1 MLKYGKTAAIRPQ
14 AGFLLIEAMIAIL
27 IFSLGIVALM
37 GLQSIAIGDSVHG
50 KYRTDASYFANGIIA
65 QMMADQANVASYDDD
80 ISPRATRRTEWD
92 TEVAA
97 ALPNGTT
104 SIQIAGSGVTV
115 VVYWHNPNESGNH
128 NYTAVAQVVF

>member
-65 QMMADQANVASYDDD
+65 QMMVDRANVASYADGA
-80 ISPRATRRTEWD
+80 SPSTRRTEWD
-92 TEVAA
+92 AEVAA
-97 ALPNGTT
+97 SLPNGTT
-104 SIQIAGSGVTV
+104 SVTIAGSAVTV
-115 VVYWHNPNESGNH
+115 IVYWRNPNESSSH
-128 NYTAVAQVVF
+128 NFTTFSQVVF